1 MAMYPKRVKAA
12 QFRVKF
18 KDNFHLKNLY
28 YLMHEWLV
36 QEEWATRSDKDF
48 PEIFNGQN
56 ESALGGTEAWFVWR
70 PTKAPTKTNYAN
82 SNYYRWEMNISGHVI
97 LLRSVEVMKDG
108 KKFKTNWG
116 EIEIL
121 IDSWVVTDYKKEWE
135 NHPFLKHISDVFRSR
150 LFKKQ
155 IVSLRDQLH
164 RETYRFREAIKDY
177 LEMRMDLP
185 ESESQGEF
193 FPRKGIGE

>member
-1 MAMYPKRVKAA
+1 
-12 QFRVKF
+12 
-18 KDNFHLKNLY
+18 
-28 YLMHEWLV
+28 MHEWLV

-70 PTKAPTKTNYAN
+70 PSKTPAG
-82 SNYYRWEMNISGHVI
+82 SKYYKWEMNISGHII

-116 EIEIL
+116 EIEII
-121 IDSWVVTDYKKEWE
+121 IDSWVITDYESGWA
-135 NHPFLKHISDVFRSR
+135 NHLFLKHISDVFRSR
-150 LFKKQ
+150 LFKKK
-155 IVSLRDQLH
+155 IVSLRDQLY

-177 LEMRMDLP
+177 LEVRMDLP
-185 ESESQGEF
+185 ESESQGNF
-193 FPRKGIGE
+193 FPRKGVGE